1 MPATKKRP
9 ATIDEYL
16 ATVEDTPR
24 AALQKLRQ
32 AIQAAA
38 PKAVECICY
47 GLPAFRFEGRPLVCF
62 RAAASHCAFH
72 PMSGDIVA
80 AHRVDLQAWST
91 SKGTVRFQPERPL
104 PAALVRKL
112 VKARMAEITG

>member
-1 MPATKKRP
+1 MKTRP
-9 ATIDEYL
+9 KTIDEYL
-16 ATVEDTPR
+16 ATVGKDQR
-24 AALQKLRQ
+24 AALQKLRK

-72 PMSGDIVA
+72 PMSGDIVS
-80 AHRVDLQAWST
+80 AHQVELKAWST
-91 SKGTVRFQPERPL
+91 SKGTVRFQPEKPL

-112 VKARMAEITG
+112 VKARITEITG